1 MEEKRAVLAHYLQ
14 IQQKLVQGRRVKKS
28 VRSELPVAA
37 NLDTSEPPI
46 KSDRSWLIIPKIKE
60 KWWGLASIPNR
71 TIRELHRCWP
81 LRTRTP
87 KSSSCECGSPGFN
100 DVDEEILSHGCCRN
114 HYWGAAG
121 LAEMADGNE
130 RPREKE
136 MREKEGKC
144 CEVFQ
149 FGKSCMNSGT
159 LGKCLPIFK

>member
-87 KSSSCECGSPGFN
+87 KSSSCE
-100 DVDEEILSHGCCRN
+100 EERIP
-114 HYWGAAG
+114 
-121 LAEMADGNE
+121 EFVIVADRRDISSMNV
-130 RPREKE
+130 
-136 MREKEGKC
+136 
-144 CEVFQ
+144 EVR
-149 FGKSCMNSGT
+149 S
-159 LGKCLPIFK
+159 LPCLQEWIPEVL